1 MDFSYP
7 IHSIQI
13 NGKVF
18 NINIDDNNNSDSNLS
33 NTGND
38 VNGSIYLD
46 AEKKFS
52 YKGAVDIKRVGRVD
66 FEGIGGEWIGL
77 VDDDGN
83 YCGSVCF

>member
-1 MDFSYP
+1 M
-7 IHSIQI
+7 
-13 NGKVF
+13 
-18 NINIDDNNNSDSNLS
+18 
-33 NTGND
+33 
-38 VNGSIYLD
+38 YLD

-52 YKGAVDIKRVGRVD
+52 YKGAVDIKMVGRVD